1 MNNIEKYTKLTTV
14 QQIINDVLWQSYS
27 KYSELSH
34 TLLEN
39 EIDIVDNALRQF
51 VEEIGIIKTKNKKF
65 KLVCFENYPSYIKFY
80 NLDDNNYINY
90 YDLKEI
96 DIRYI
101 DIVINKWLEK

>member
-27 KYSELSH
+27 KHSELSH

-39 EIDIVDNALRQF
+39 EIDIVDKALKQF
-51 VEEIGIIKTKNKKF
+51 AQEIGIIKTKNKKF
-65 KLVCFENYPSYIKFY
+65 KLVCYENHPSYIKFH
-80 NLDDNNYINY
+80 NLDDDNYIDY

-96 DIRYI
+96 DTRYI